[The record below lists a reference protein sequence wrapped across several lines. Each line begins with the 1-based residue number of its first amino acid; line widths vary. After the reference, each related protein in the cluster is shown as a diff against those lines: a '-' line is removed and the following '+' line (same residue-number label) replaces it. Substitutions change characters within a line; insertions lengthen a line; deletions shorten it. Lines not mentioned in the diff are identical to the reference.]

1 MASKKIIKS
10 FKGLRSLNRN
20 NQSTKKPGS
29 APGTVEHIGLK
40 RVDEVTITIHD
51 YDENHVDRIPIDT
64 IEDSRPYL
72 DNPSKTWI
80 KVQGLHDVEKLKTIW
95 SYFDLHPLIQEDIVN
110 TNQRPKVEQYDNCI
124 FIVMRM
130 LNYSMEHQAID
141 REQISIIL
149 GENYVLSFQESNQPI
164 FEPVV
169 ARLNISKSRMRTFGP
184 DYLAYALIDN
194 ITDHYFSVLNILGEQ
209 LENIEDELMD
219 DPDENTFQRI
229 HSLRKEVTFTRKSIW
244 PTRDMLNA
252 VIRDESE
259 LIEDSTKI
267 FIRDVYD
274 HIVQII
280 DNVENYREMIMGLHD
295 MYMSYVSNKMNEVMK
310 VLTIIATIF
319 IPLTFVA
326 GIYGMNFNSEASPY
340 NMPELNWYW
349 GYPAFWGVMI
359 VLATIMVIFFKRKDW
374 L

>member
-1 MASKKIIKS
+1 MAPKRIIKP
-10 FKGLRSLNRN
+10 FKGLRSLHRN
-20 NQSTKKPGS
+20 NQSSKKPGS
-29 APGTVEHIGLK
+29 APGTVEHIGRK

-51 YDENHVDRIPIDT
+51 YDESHVDRIPIDT

-80 KVQGLHDVEKLKTIW
+80 KVQGLHDVQKLKTIW

-110 TNQRPKVEQYDNCI
+110 TSQRPKVEQYDNCT

-130 LNYSMEHQAID
+130 LYYSKEQQAID
-141 REQISIIL
+141 KEQISIIL
-149 GENYVLSFQESNQPI
+149 GENFVLSFQESDQPI

-169 ARLNISKSRMRTFGP
+169 ERLNIAKSRMRTFGP

-194 ITDHYFSVLNILGEQ
+194 VTDHYFSILNVLGEQ
-209 LENIEDELMD
+209 LEDIEDELMD
-219 DPDENTFQRI
+219 DPDEKTFQRI
-229 HSLRKEVTFTRKSIW
+229 HALRKEVSFARKSIW

-252 VIRDESE
+252 IIRDESDF
-259 LIEDSTKI
+259 IEDSTKL

-280 DNVENYREMIMGLHD
+280 DNIENYRELIMGMHD

-326 GIYGMNFNSEASPY
+326 GIYGMNFNPEASPY
-340 NMPELNWYW
+340 NLPELNWYW